1 MKALFRHCCYM
12 LLTIMLMMPAAIA
25 AAQQDQSSPS
35 TSDFNLPQI
44 GEAGGSVITPQQEYE
59 IGLQIMDQL
68 QHAGAMIN
76 DPQIHEYI
84 DNLGHILS
92 SHSDNPTLH
101 FEYFVLDDPEINA
114 VTLPG
119 GFIGVNSGMILAS
132 DDEDELAGVMAHE
145 TGHVTQRHIA
155 RQIEDQQDRSLL
167 NLATLLGAILVATQ
181 SSDPNVAMGTLMT
194 AQGEM
199 IQHQINFTRSQEEEA
214 DRVGIQTLAR
224 AGFPPTGMIDFF
236 EKLQRSSTLN
246 GYDQIP
252 EFLMDHPLDSTRM
265 AYLRER
271 AQKMHVP
278 PRPDSR
284 SYSLMKARLRVLVS
298 NSADHTQKFFRA
310 GVGSEHGWHKVAM
323 EYGLSLID
331 TRLNDDSEA
340 IRLMQ
345 GLEKQF
351 PDVVA
356 FHIGLAEA
364 EMGADRIKQAIT
376 TYRIAMKIFPDSR
389 PLILSYASDMIDADK
404 PEAAITTLLG
414 LSDVSSDGNGEVLR
428 LLAKAYDKAG
438 NSADSHFYM
447 SRYYSM
453 TGLDDQALQQLRIA
467 LAVPNISNYQ
477 RQRYQA
483 SLERIKTKLLAEHKG
498 HSHDN
503 DASFRIR

>member
-1 MKALFRHCCYM
+1 MVTVMVLVPGALAGA
-12 LLTIMLMMPAAIA
+12 P
-25 AAQQDQSSPS
+25 QDQNTPAS
-35 TSDFNLPQI
+35 SDFNLPQI
-44 GEAGGSVITPQQEYE
+44 GEAGGSVITPQQEFQ
-59 IGLQIMDQL
+59 IGVQIMDQL
-68 QHAGAMIN
+68 QNAGAIVN

-119 GFIGVNSGMILAS
+119 GFIGVNSGLILAS
-132 DDEDELAGVMAHE
+132 DNEDELAGVIAHE

-155 RQIEDQQDRSLL
+155 RQIEDQQDNGLL
-167 NLATLLGAILVATQ
+167 NLATLLGAILVATR

-224 AGFPPTGMIDFF
+224 AGFPPNGMIDFF
-236 EKLQRSSTLN
+236 EKLQRNSTLN

-271 AQKMHVP
+271 AARMHVP

-284 SYSLMKARLRVLVS
+284 SYALMKARLRVLVA
-298 NSADHTQKFFRA
+298 NDLDHTSKIFQA
-310 GVGSEHGWHKVAM
+310 GVNSEHGWHKVAM
-323 EYGLSLID
+323 EYGLSLVD
-331 TRLNDDSEA
+331 TRLNHDSEA
-340 IRLMQ
+340 ISLMHA
-345 GLEKQF
+345 LEQKY

-356 FHIGLAEA
+356 FHIGLAQA
-364 EMGADRIKQAIT
+364 QMGANQVKQAT
-376 TYRIAMKIFPDSR
+376 ATYKAAMQIFPDSR
-389 PLILSYASDMIDADK
+389 PLTMSYASDMIDADK
-404 PEAAITTLLG
+404 PEAAITALLAM
-414 LSDVSSDGNGEVLR
+414 SQVSSDDNGEVLR

-438 NSADSHFYM
+438 NPADSHFYM

-453 TGLDDQALQQLRIA
+453 TGLDDQALQQLHIA
-467 LAVPNISNYQ
+467 LAVPNISDYQ

-483 SLERIKTKLLAEHKG
+483 SLDRVKKKLLTEHKG
-498 HSHDN
+498 HSRDN
-503 DASFRIR
+503 DASFTIR

>member
-1 MKALFRHCCYM
+1 MV
-12 LLTIMLMMPAAIA
+12 PAAVA
-25 AAQQDQSSPS
+25 GAPQDMHAPSS
-35 TSDFNLPQI
+35 SDFNLPQI
-44 GEAGGSVITPQQEYE
+44 GEAGGSVITPQQEYQV
-59 IGLQIMDQL
+59 GVDIMDQL
-68 QHAGAMIN
+68 QHAGAIIN
-76 DPQIHEYI
+76 DQQIHEYI
-84 DNLGHILS
+84 DNLGHVLS
-92 SHSDNPTLH
+92 SHSDNPTLN
-101 FEYFVLDDPEINA
+101 FEYFVLDDPGINA

-119 GFIGVNSGMILAS
+119 GFIGVNSGLILAS
-132 DDEDELAGVMAHE
+132 DNEDELAGVIAHE

-155 RQIEDQQDRSLL
+155 RQLEDQQDRGLL

-199 IQHQINFTRSQEEEA
+199 IQHQINFTRAQEEEA

-236 EKLQRSSTLN
+236 EKLQRDSTLN

-271 AQKMHVP
+271 AESMDVP
-278 PRPDSR
+278 QRPDSR
-284 SYSLMKARLRVLVS
+284 SYSLMKARLRVLVA
-298 NSADHTQKFFRA
+298 NNPDQTRKFFQA
-310 GVGSEHGWHKVAM
+310 GINSEHGWPRVAM

-331 TRLNDDSEA
+331 TRLNEDNEA
-340 IRLMQ
+340 IKLMNKLAQ
-345 GLEKQF
+345 QY

-364 EMGADRIKQAIT
+364 QMGANQVKQAT
-376 TYRIAMKIFPDSR
+376 ATYKASMQIFPDSR
-389 PLILSYASDMIDADK
+389 PLTLSYASDMIDADK
-404 PEAAITTLLG
+404 PQAAIAALLG
-414 LSDVSSDGNGEVLR
+414 LSESSSDGNGEVLR

-438 NSADSHFYM
+438 NAADSHFYM
-447 SRYYSM
+447 ARYYSS

-467 LAVPNISNYQ
+467 LAVPNLSEFQ

-483 SLERIKTKLLAEHKG
+483 SLERIKSKLLAQHKD
-498 HSHDN
+498 HSRDN
-503 DASFRIR
+503 DGSFKIR